1 VGTSVKHIE
10 EAKGIESRHAPRQQ
24 RILYVCHVDW
34 GWIKQ
39 RPQHI
44 AEQLRQFFDVRVLFN
59 HNWKRGNLP
68 NKFRISPSCL
78 PLLHIPLRRFVP
90 ALAKLDA
97 FTTRLMVQCTVSLL
111 RPDFIWL
118 TWPDSFEY
126 LPKRLKASLVYDCM
140 DDVLT
145 FPRNVNRIA
154 HLERLER
161 ALVDRAAIVFVSSK
175 RLQSVLEARHH
186 QPQKYHLLRN
196 AFDGKIL
203 PGPKGKHRSAGVFTI
218 GYCGTIAPWC
228 DWELLI
234 KLVNAKPE
242 VEVHLVGPVDDGAS
256 VVAHPRIVLR
266 GAATHSA
273 LPAIMDEFDC
283 LLMPFQV
290 TPLIESVDPV
300 KLYEYINFGKPI
312 VSVYYDEIARFAPFV
327 HFYRSHDQ
335 ALEIVS
341 QLAAGEIG
349 RKYSDVER
357 RDFLSKNSWMER
369 ASVAVVLLKAIG
381 EQA

>member
-1 VGTSVKHIE
+1 MGTLIRDLE
-10 EAKGIESRHAPRQQ
+10 QGTGDASRHAPHDKRV
-24 RILYVCHVDW
+24 LYLCHVDW

-44 AEQLRQFFDVRVLFN
+44 AEQLQRFFDVRVLFN
-59 HNWKRGNLP
+59 YNWKRGKLP
-68 NKFRISPSCL
+68 NKFRISSSCL
-78 PLLHIPLRRFVP
+78 PLLHIPLRRFAPV
-90 ALAKLDA
+90 LAKLDA
-97 FTTRLMVQCTVSLL
+97 FAVRSMVRCALLLL
-111 RPDFIWL
+111 RPDVVWL
-118 TWPDSFEY
+118 TSPELFAH
-126 LPKRLKASLVYDCM
+126 LPRRLRAPIVYDCM

-161 ALVDRAAIVFVSSK
+161 ALVDKAAIVFVSSR

-203 PGPKGKHRSAGVFTI
+203 PRPEEKHRSAGIFKI

-228 DWELLI
+228 DWELLT
-234 KLVNAKPE
+234 KLVNAKPD

-256 VVAHPRIVLR
+256 VVTHPRIVLR
-266 GAATHSA
+266 GAVRHSS
-273 LPAIMDEFDC
+273 LPTITDEFDC
-283 LLMPFQV
+283 LLMPFRV

-335 ALEIVS
+335 ALGIVS
-341 QLAAGEIG
+341 QLAAAKIG
-349 RKYSDVER
+349 RQYSDVER
-357 RDFLSKNSWMER
+357 RDFLSKNSWAER
-369 ASVAVVLLKAIG
+369 AAVAAAMLKAIG